1 MSRCFVG
8 FDTSNY
14 TTSCALCS
22 ETGEVLAN
30 IRIPLPVR
38 NGERGLRQSDAV
50 FLHTRQ
56 LPDACRTLR
65 EAIGDLTVAAVGYSG
80 RPRPQEDSY
89 MPCFLAGRSAAEAFA
104 AGLKIPVYAFSHQE
118 GHIMAAG
125 YSAGMIPVMQRER
138 FGAFHVSGGTTEVL
152 SVCPE
157 TTGFAVEIVGGTL
170 DLHAGQAI
178 DRIGVMMGLSFP
190 CGKEMERLASTN
202 RSAVPKPHVKADG
215 TNCHLSG
222 LENLAQKLWKESG
235 DRALVSAFVLE
246 YLAKALEEMTKGL
259 DQIAPGLPVLY
270 AGGVMSNRFLQTRL
284 ATRPNSY
291 FADPA
296 FSADNAAGIALL
308 CRNAW
313 RKEWNA

>member
-22 ETGEVLAN
+22 EAGEVLAN

-38 NGERGLRQSDAV
+38 DGERGLRQSDAV

-56 LPDACRTLR
+56 LPNVCRTLR
-65 EAIGDLTVAAVGYSG
+65 ETIGNREVVAVGYSG
-80 RPRPQEDSY
+80 RPRPKEDSY
-89 MPCFLAGRSAAEAFA
+89 MPCFLAGRAAAEAFA
-104 AGLKIPVYAFSHQE
+104 AGLGIPVYEFSHQE

-125 YSAGMIPVMQRER
+125 YSAGMTPIMQSKK

-152 SVCPE
+152 SVQPDQ
-157 TTGFAVEIVGGTL
+157 TGFDIAIVGGTL

-190 CGKEMERLASTN
+190 CGKEMERLAATN
-202 RSAVPKPHVKADG
+202 RSPVPKPLVKVAG

-235 DRALVSAFVLE
+235 NSALVSAFVLE
-246 YLAKALEEMTKGL
+246 YLAKVLEDMTKGL
-259 DQIAPGLPVLY
+259 DQTEPGLPILY

-284 ATRPNSY
+284 ATRPDSY

-308 CRNAW
+308 CRDAW
-313 RKEWNA
+313 YRERNE